1 PVSGERR
8 IVDGIDGIED
18 YIRHWD
24 IARKYLPYATDG
36 IVIKINELAYQN
48 ALGYTAKSPRWAVA
62 FKFQAE
68 EALTELVSIDYQVGR
83 TGAVTPV
90 ANLKPVQLAGTVVK
104 RATLNNEDFMRQ
116 MDVRVGDY
124 VKVIKG
130 GEIIP
135 KIIDVDLDMR
145 PAGATRPVF
154 PTVCPDCGTPLVK
167 AEDEAKWFCP
177 NIDGCPTQIKGKLLH
192 FVGRKAMNVLAG
204 EATIDQM
211 YNLGLVRTPAD
222 FYSLSASRLMM
233 LDGWK
238 ERSAQRFLESLHAS
252 VNVPFDR
259 VLFAL
264 GIRFVGETTAKAVA
278 MGFGNIDAIA
288 QASLEQLQAVPDVG
302 DVIAESIFN
311 YFRDPKHLSVIE
323 RLKAAGLQFS
333 IEAAEASSDILA
345 GKTIVISGNFSI
357 SRDEMKR
364 TIEANGGRN
373 SSSVSGKTSFLLA
386 GSKPGPEKVKKAQD
400 LGVRII
406 SEEEFFEML
415 PAVEHVVEDNAEP
428 TLF

>member
-1 PVSGERR
+1 
-8 IVDGIDGIED
+8 
-18 YIRHWD
+18 
-24 IARKYLPYATDG
+24 
-36 IVIKINELAYQN
+36 
-48 ALGYTAKSPRWAVA
+48 
-62 FKFQAE
+62 
-68 EALTELVSIDYQVGR
+68 
-83 TGAVTPV
+83 
-90 ANLKPVQLAGTVVK
+90 
-104 RATLNNEDFMRQ
+104 
-116 MDVRVGDY
+116 
-124 VKVIKG
+124 
-130 GEIIP
+130 
-135 KIIDVDLDMR
+135 
-145 PAGATRPVF
+145 
-154 PTVCPDCGTPLVK
+154 
-167 AEDEAKWFCP
+167 
-177 NIDGCPTQIKGKLLH
+177 
-192 FVGRKAMNVLAG
+192 MNVLAG